1 MDEEVASEVIREEL
15 AISEELVAAGMVDV
29 DARDSLD
36 SLDEVV
42 SNERELLAL
51 ETADEVERMEETLGR
66 LVEVLISDVV

>member
-66 LVEVLISDVV
+66 LVEVLISDVM